1 MALCRRGLQ
10 DSFKLSGTRW
20 LRGATLIGLWLC
32 LCQPLFAASVITV
45 DADFD
50 SVDLAANVDL
60 LADPSGEIAI
70 ADIVQEPLVNSFKPA
85 RPDEFQHTQISSAYW
100 LRFGISNASHDA
112 RTLALNFRMQ
122 QPGKISIFSGATL
135 RELPQLTAPKFQ
147 LIIPAQSQQ
156 LFYLRVGPGGLQMAQ
171 IELSSIDHM
180 LTALRDASWIGGLR
194 QGGLAMLALFAVIV
208 ALLRRE
214 TIYVWLALH
223 STMFQL
229 FLMYFNTDISPG
241 FFEFARSWSFL
252 HPTSQMILLAGL
264 SSVRLAQR
272 LPIVER
278 PATVRSYARYW
289 LWALLAMNLIAM
301 PVLIALPRV
310 TAASLVLL
318 ISLLT
323 VISTIAIALNNFLAT
338 HRRQLLGYALVRSIM
353 VLLLLST
360 ILAWRAG
367 GDAKALLLSLM
378 PITILAE
385 TLGMLCLLLTR
396 SFHSDRARARDE
408 REITGLAAEGRAR
421 TEVLAEVGHRIRTP
435 VSGVIGMLDMLQ
447 DTPLSAAQLDHLTTI
462 RRAGNEL
469 LNLVNEMSDIS
480 QLQSASGAL
489 PQTAFDPQALVTECV
504 DGFRSLARAH
514 HLELISDPAP
524 ALPAYVSGDPTRVR
538 QIVLQLLHQAISQ
551 REHGE
556 IVIRIQPLP
565 RPNWLQFG
573 IQTHAGGARSVP
585 SEIDQRI
592 NPPGSANMRLAIARQ
607 LIELLGGR
615 LTLREFNDGQQQ
627 MLFDLPLPEV
637 SRSRQNSEHDSVL
650 LGKQLL
656 VIDDS
661 ATFCEVLR
669 RQAGHWGMVV
679 HIATSA
685 SEGLARLRNQVT
697 LAQPIDAVLA
707 DADMPEL
714 QQSDW
719 IERVRAEIPAMPLL
733 ILLSS
738 HPELDDPTM
747 LQLGVRH
754 ILLKPINHN
763 SLKITLAEEFKHR
776 AQPVRANSRT
786 REQPI
791 RCLFAEDNVINAK
804 VLASMLTKLGVEFSG
819 VENGQEAVEACQR
832 DVFDIVLM
840 DCDMPVMDG
849 WEASR
854 RIRESYE
861 NRGLTPMPIIALTA
875 NTVEELGERA
885 RQPVMD
891 AHLVKPVNLQDLRNL
906 LERWTGKII
915 PVAPVTAA

>member
-1 MALCRRGLQ
+1 MQGFQ
-10 DSFKLSGTRW
+10 RW
-20 LRGATLIGLWLC
+20 LKGALPFGLWLC
-32 LCQPLFAASVITV
+32 FSHSLLAAPLITI
-45 DADFD
+45 DKHFD

-60 LADPSGEIAI
+60 LADPDNKL
-70 ADIVQEPLVNSFKPA
+70 DIGDVVQDPLTNSFKPA
-85 RPDEFQHTQISSAYW
+85 RADEFQHTQIKSAYW
-100 LRFGISNASHDA
+100 LRFGVSNPTPEP

-122 QPGKISIFSGATL
+122 QPGKIHIFAASDLHEITPLAT
-135 RELPQLTAPKFQ
+135 PKFQ

-156 LFYLRVGPGGLQMAQ
+156 LFYLHVGPGGLQLAQ
-171 IELSSIDHM
+171 IELSSVDHM
-180 LTALRDASWIGGLR
+180 LTTLRDQSWIGGLR
-194 QGGLAMLALFAVIV
+194 QGGLAMLALFGVIM

-214 TIYVWLALH
+214 VIFLWLATH
-223 STMFQL
+223 SAMFQL

-241 FFEFARSWSFL
+241 FFEFARLWDFL
-252 HPTSQMILLAGL
+252 HPASQMILLAGL
-264 SSVRLAQR
+264 SSVRLAQL

-278 PATVRSYARYW
+278 PASERSYARYW
-289 LWALLAMNLIAM
+289 LWALLAANLFAM
-301 PVLIALPRV
+301 PALVALPRV
-310 TAASLVLL
+310 TAATLVLL
-318 ISLLT
+318 ISMIT
-323 VISTIAIALNNFLAT
+323 VISTIVIALSNFLASQK
-338 HRRQLLGYALVRSIM
+338 RLLLGYALVRTIM
-353 VLLLLST
+353 LLLVLST

-367 GDAKALLLSLM
+367 GDAKAMLLNLL
-378 PITILAE
+378 PLTILAE
-385 TLGMLCLLLTR
+385 TLGMMCLLLTR
-396 SFHSDRARARDE
+396 SFSADRESARAE
-408 REITGLAAEGRAR
+408 REITALAAEGRTR
-421 TEVLAEVGHRIRTP
+421 TEVLVEVGHRIRTP
-435 VSGVIGMLDMLQ
+435 VSGVLGMLDMLQ

-480 QLQSASGAL
+480 QLQSGSSAL
-489 PQTAFDPQALVTECV
+489 PLTAFDPQALVTECV

-538 QIVLQLLHQAISQ
+538 QIVLQLLHLAIGQ

-565 RPNWLQFG
+565 RPQWLQFC
-573 IQTHAGGARSVP
+573 IETHAGTARSQL

-592 NPPGSANMRLAIARQ
+592 NPPGSAHMRLAIARQ
-607 LIELLGGR
+607 LIELLDGR
-615 LTLREFNDGQQQ
+615 MTLREFNDGQQQ
-627 MLFDLPLPEV
+627 ILFDLPLPEV
-637 SRSRQNSEHDSVL
+637 SRSHQNPEHDSVL

-685 SEGLARLRNQVT
+685 SEGLARLRNQIT

-714 QQSDW
+714 QQHDW
-719 IERVRAEIPAMPLL
+719 IERMRTEIPNPPLL
-733 ILLSS
+733 VLLSS
-738 HPELDDPTM
+738 HPELDDPE
-747 LQLGVRH
+747 LFNLGVRH
-754 ILLKPINHN
+754 VLVKPINHN

-776 AQPVRANSRT
+776 STPLRSPSRQ

-791 RCLFAEDNVINAK
+791 RCLFAEDNLISTK
-804 VLASMLTKLGVEFSG
+804 VLAGMLTKLGVSFTA
-819 VENGQEAVEACQR
+819 VENGLDAVEACQR
-832 DVFDIVLM
+832 EMFDIVLM

-854 RIRESYE
+854 RIRESFE

-891 AHLVKPVNLQDLRNL
+891 AHLVKPINLQELRNL

-915 PVAPVTAA
+915 RPPLSVPA